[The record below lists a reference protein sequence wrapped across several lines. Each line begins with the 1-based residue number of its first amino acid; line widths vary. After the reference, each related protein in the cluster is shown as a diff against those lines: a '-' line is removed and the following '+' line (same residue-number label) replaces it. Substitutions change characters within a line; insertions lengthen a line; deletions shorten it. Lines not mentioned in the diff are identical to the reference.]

1 MGTQHAN
8 ITEHGALTVEY
19 LKSMQ
24 EKIKTSNR
32 IPIEQVEKILRVSLE
47 YAEATRRRPTPAQ
60 VWQKLES
67 IENLAKEQSQQQTSI
82 NDKLT
87 ILKEQQAATI
97 ASPKPQTWAVVAA
110 NAKTRS
116 PLYNK
121 NNEIVVK
128 LNDNASAE
136 EMKKQA
142 PKEVA
147 QRIDAYLIENNI
159 TTTRL
164 RAARTLPSGDVA
176 IQTTT
181 EEEAEKLRGEDGW
194 TKVLG
199 SKAKLAR
206 KKYGIVAMGI
216 PAAKID
222 LEKMEE
228 TKEKIVTQNASM
240 CTGMKIESIFWLST
254 LKKDKRTA
262 SLVIEIDDAKLA
274 NTLIKEGLVLDHT
287 LHGFMRYNSA
297 CRIKQCFNC
306 YKYGHVSVHCQ
317 KSTKCGACSGP
328 HRTLECARDKVPKC
342 PLCNGAHTS

>member
-1 MGTQHAN
+1 MGTLHAN

-47 YAEATRRRPTPAQ
+47 YAEATRRGPTPAQ

-176 IQTTT
+176 IQATT

-194 TKVLG
+194 NKVLG

-206 KKYGIVAMGI
+206 KNYGIVAMGI
-216 PAAKID
+216 SAAKID
-222 LEKMEE
+222 QEKMEE

-254 LKKDKRTA
+254 LKKDKRIA
-262 SLVIEIDDAKLA
+262 SLVIEIDDAKMT
-274 NTLIKEGLVLDHT
+274 NTLIEEGLALDHT
-287 LHGFMRYNSA
+287 LHGCMRYNPA
-297 CRIKQCFNC
+297 CRIK
-306 YKYGHVSVHCQ
+306 
-317 KSTKCGACSGP
+317 
-328 HRTLECARDKVPKC
+328 
-342 PLCNGAHTS
+342 